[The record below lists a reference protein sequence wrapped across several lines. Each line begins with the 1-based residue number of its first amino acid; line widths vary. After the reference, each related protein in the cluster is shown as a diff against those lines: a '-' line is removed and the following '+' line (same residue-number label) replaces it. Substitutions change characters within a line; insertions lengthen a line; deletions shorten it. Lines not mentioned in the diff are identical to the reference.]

1 MAARAQTI
9 RVGMFAAAALVL
21 LAIVLVVFGGLRFWQ
36 RGHRYR
42 VVFDSSVIGLE
53 RGAQVYLNGIRVG
66 TVDEIGVA
74 ASDIRKVE
82 VAIEVDGGTPVRADT
97 RAVLQFAGITG
108 LKVIDLRGG
117 TLASPPLPPGS
128 EIAVGAGLLDKL
140 ESQTERIV
148 AQSASLVERAG
159 VLTEHLIAITAP
171 AERAATGLASLSTSL
186 EAMVDEN
193 RVALRESLAA
203 IRRAASGTSKL
214 LDDHAARLMVNADGF
229 VSELRRALVTNE
241 APLRAALFDLRQAS
255 RSFKELARDVRQRPS
270 RLLFSTAPG
279 DRQLP

>member
-1 MAARAQTI
+1 
-9 RVGMFAAAALVL
+9 MFAAVSLAL
-21 LAIVLVVFGGLRFWQ
+21 LAVVLVVFGGLQFWK
-36 RGHRYR
+36 GGDRYR
-42 VVFDSSVIGLE
+42 IVFDSSVIGLE

-66 TVDEIGVA
+66 TVDGIGVA
-74 ASDIRKVE
+74 PSDIRKVE

-97 RAVLQFAGITG
+97 LAVLQLAGITG

-117 TLASPPLPPGS
+117 TMASPPLPPGS

-140 ESQTERIV
+140 ETQTERIV

-159 VLTEHLIAITAP
+159 VLTDQLIAITIP
-171 AERAATGLASLSTSL
+171 AGRAATGLALLSTSL

-193 RVALRESLAA
+193 RVALRESIAA
-203 IRRAASGTSKL
+203 IRRTATGTSKL
-214 LDDHAARLMVNADGF
+214 LDEHASRLVINADSF
-229 VSELRRALVTNE
+229 VSELRRALVANE

-270 RLLFSTAPG
+270 RLLFSTSPG
-279 DRQLP
+279 DRKLP